1 MVVAILFAFN
11 SLAHPV
17 PTSDRSSLTA
27 MSKILLVPNPAIT
40 DPAITDPAIT
50 DPVITDPA
58 ITDPANLPED
68 KISHQE
74 ATTASDSLTQP
85 RGGREPLRM
94 LVIGSR
100 PGVTGTIHTLHRLG
114 YAQIGEWSPLLP
126 GPNPGEVMAILTRY
140 FMRA

>member
-1 MVVAILFAFN
+1 M
-11 SLAHPV
+11 PK
-17 PTSDRSSLTA
+17 T
-27 MSKILLVPNPAIT
+27 LLVPN
-40 DPAITDPAIT
+40 PAITDPAIT

-58 ITDPANLPED
+58 ITEPVITEPAIAAPVITDPAIADPANLPED

-74 ATTASDSLTQP
+74 ATTAPDSPPQP
-85 RGGREPLRM
+85 RVGREPLRM

-140 FMRA
+140 LMRS

>member
-1 MVVAILFAFN
+1 PSTFN

-17 PTSDRSSLTA
+17 LTSDRSSLTA
-27 MSKILLVPNPAIT
+27 MSKALLVPNPVIT
-40 DPAITDPAIT
+40 DPVIT

-58 ITDPANLPED
+58 ITDPVIIDPVITDPVNLPED

-74 ATTASDSLTQP
+74 AITAPDSPTQP

-140 FMRA
+140 LMRP

>member
-1 MVVAILFAFN
+1 M
-11 SLAHPV
+11 PK
-17 PTSDRSSLTA
+17 T
-27 MSKILLVPNPAIT
+27 LLVPNPAVTDPVIT
-40 DPAITDPAIT
+40 DPAITDPA
-50 DPVITDPA
+50 ITDPA

-74 ATTASDSLTQP
+74 AATAPDSPPQP

-100 PGVTGTIHTLHRLG
+100 PGVTGAIHTLHRLG

-140 FMRA
+140 LMRS